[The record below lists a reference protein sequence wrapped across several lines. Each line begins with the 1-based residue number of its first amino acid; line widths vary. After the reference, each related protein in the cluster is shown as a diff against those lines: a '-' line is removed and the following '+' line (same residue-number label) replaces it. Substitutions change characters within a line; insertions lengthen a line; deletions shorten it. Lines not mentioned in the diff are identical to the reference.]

1 MKIGLVCPYNIA
13 KGGGVQEIVRA
24 MQKEL
29 AERGHTAKILTP
41 EPRDMDD
48 SFRTKDIIFVGSAA
62 DFKSPLHTTS
72 QFSLTA
78 DMYGIEQMLEEEQF
92 DILHFHEPWVP
103 MLSRQILSRSQS
115 VNIATF
121 HAKLPETMMS
131 RTVVKVVTPY
141 TKAVLRNLDELTAVS
156 EAAAEYVC
164 TLTDAPVTIIPNGI
178 DLSMYKTH
186 SKKAQANLKDG
197 LIDGV
202 KNENKKL
209 QTILFIGRLE
219 RRKGVSCLLEAY
231 GVLTEHTEGV
241 ELIIA
246 GDGPDREKLEYMTR
260 EMQLPNVIFLGYVTD
275 QEKIRLLETADL
287 FCAPALYGES
297 FGIVLLEAMA
307 TGLVTVAGNNP
318 GYASVLQELGSISL
332 VNPKDAAE
340 FARRMDVLL
349 HDGELRK
356 LWKKWAKKY
365 INQFSYTN
373 IVDQYIE
380 VYETAHKKHAPIS
393 EIDAELA

>member
-29 AERGHTAKILTP
+29 NRRGYVAKILTP
-41 EPRDMDD
+41 EPRELPD
-48 SFRTKDIIFVGSAA
+48 SLRTKDIIFVGSAS

-72 QFSLTA
+72 QFSVTA
-78 DMYGIEQMLEEEQF
+78 DMYGIEQILEEEQF

-103 MLSRQILSRSQS
+103 MLSRQILSRSRS

-141 TKAVLRNLDELTAVS
+141 TRAVLRNLDELTAVS

-178 DLSMYKTH
+178 DLSFF
-186 SKKAQANLKDG
+186 KAARKSSHDSDRHTKRL
-197 LIDGV
+197 LY
-202 KNENKKL
+202 
-209 QTILFIGRLE
+209 IGRLE
-219 RRKGVSCLLEAY
+219 KRKGVNCLLEAY
-231 GVLTEHTEGV
+231 GLLSDSTEDV
-241 ELIIA
+241 ELVIA
-246 GDGPDREKLEYMTR
+246 GDGPDREKLESLAR
-260 EMQLPNVIFLGYVTD
+260 DLELKNVTFLGYVSD
-275 QEKIRLLETADL
+275 HEKVRLLASADL

-307 TGLVTVAGNNP
+307 CGLVVVAGNNP
-318 GYASVLQELGSISL
+318 GYASVLQELGSLSL
-332 VNPKDAAE
+332 VNPKDPAE
-340 FARRMDVLL
+340 FARRMDVML
-349 HDGELRK
+349 HDEELRR
-356 LWKKWAKKY
+356 LWRKWAKEYVK
-365 INQFSYTN
+365 QFSYAN
-373 IVDQYIE
+373 IVDQYAE
-380 VYETAHKKHAPIS
+380 VYETAHKKHATIR
-393 EIDAELA
+393 EMA